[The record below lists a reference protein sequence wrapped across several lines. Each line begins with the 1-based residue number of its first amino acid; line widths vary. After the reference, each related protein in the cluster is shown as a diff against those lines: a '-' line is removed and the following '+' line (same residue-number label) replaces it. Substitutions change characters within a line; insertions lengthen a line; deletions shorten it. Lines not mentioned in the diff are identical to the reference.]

1 MTPRKNEP
9 PPLEASAVSR
19 RSLLI
24 GAGVAAGAVLVGA
37 DLASTAVPASAWGG
51 YSNGQIPVSELSP
64 VSGFYFRKDAAQAMI
79 SLRAAYASALGRA
92 LVINDG
98 YRDLAGQQQA
108 WNDYQNG
115 GNLAAPP
122 GTSNHGWA
130 IAADFGGEV
139 YSSSSSAGHQ
149 WLQAHAPAYGWWW
162 AGRYF
167 SQVENWHWEFD
178 GNYTPQD
185 SSASLPIGF
194 DMTFLCITPINGS
207 NADAGIYRWII
218 DPAAGT
224 KRNIDGAEY
233 DFLKAV
239 GYRELGGLQSP
250 AVSYRYQQIHPTATQ
265 P

>member
-1 MTPRKNEP
+1 MT
-9 PPLEASAVSR
+9 
-19 RSLLI
+19 LI
-24 GAGVAAGAVLVGA
+24 GAGVAAGVALVGA
-37 DLASTAVPASAWGG
+37 DLANSAAPASAWGG
-51 YSNGQIPVSELSP
+51 YANGKIPLSELTQ
-64 VSGFYFRKDAAQAMI
+64 VGGYYFRNDAAQAMNA
-79 SLRAAYASALGRA
+79 LRSAYSAALGRT
-92 LVINDG
+92 LIINDG

-130 IAADFGGEV
+130 LAVDFGGEV

-149 WLQAHAPAYGWWW
+149 WLQANAQGFGWWW
-162 AGRYF
+162 AGRFF
-167 SQVENWHWEFD
+167 SQVENWHWEFS
-178 GNYTPQD
+178 GSYTPQNP
-185 SSASLPIGF
+185 STSTPIGL

-207 NADAGIYRWII
+207 NADAGIYRWVM

-224 KRNIDGAEY
+224 KRNIDAAEY

-250 AVSYRYQQIHPTATQ
+250 AVSYRYQQIHPSPTQ